1 MSDNGESNA
10 RPDRKATARR
20 PHGGDPIESNL
31 KRAFRETLDEP
42 LPDNLAQLLE
52 KLKQGDAAR

>member
-1 MSDNGESNA
+1 MSDKGENDVA
-10 RPDRKATARR
+10 PRGGPARR
-20 PHGGDPIESNL
+20 PRKGDPIESNL

-42 LPDNLAQLLE
+42 LPDNLAQLLD